1 MKNTLNFKKF
11 FPAAVAIAIFTISSC
26 KTTAPVEVQAEPAQ
40 AQILNEEIRRFDDA
54 GVIHI
59 ESTYYNPHLKGFLT
73 AYSNGERGVTNQLE
87 SILTV
92 SEISKIMNPGEL
104 EYLIQQLNNPTK
116 IPSTSLMA
124 SRKVLLEDL
133 RERGEE
139 NLNNNERLL
148 NIEKDRM
155 IISTPIYTRDKEF
168 ALIDVSKGRLNSM
181 YTTINLYQKEG
192 DNYVFYKTL
201 LGNME

>member
-1 MKNTLNFKKF
+1 MHFKKI
-11 FPAAVAIAIFTISSC
+11 FPAAVTIAIFSIFSC
-26 KTTAPVEVQAEPAQ
+26 GTTAPVEVKAEPAQ
-40 AQILNEEIRRFDDA
+40 AQILNEEIRRFDNA

-73 AYSNGERGVTNQLE
+73 AYSKGERVVTDRLE

-92 SEISKIMNPGEL
+92 SEISKILNPGEL
-104 EYLIQQLNNPTK
+104 EYLIQQLNNPSK
-116 IPSTSLMA
+116 VPSTSLTA
-124 SRKVLLEDL
+124 SRKVILEDL
-133 RERGEE
+133 RARGEK
-139 NLNNNERLL
+139 NLKNNQRLL
-148 NIEKDRM
+148 NIEKNRM